1 MVSASP
7 QQKASTLHGKLKFM
21 RLSQDNCSV
30 TLCAC
35 TSTLHTPTS
44 TPLYEASCFA
54 NLTANVMPNF
64 NCRSFALTLSTISPA
79 LTSES
84 GESWHRT
91 ENKRRRGRGT
101 RSSWHFICN
110 LIRFTNDAQTKGI
123 QKLAW
128 ETAKYNH
135 ELKTLTQEAL

>member
-1 MVSASP
+1 
-7 QQKASTLHGKLKFM
+7 M
-21 RLSQDNCSV
+21 RLSQHNCSV

-54 NLTANVMPNF
+54 NLTANVMPNL
-64 NCRSFALTLSTISPA
+64 NSRSFALTLSTISPA

-91 ENKRRRGRGT
+91 ENKRRRGRGDKIRLALHLQSYT
-101 RSSWHFICN
+101 IHKRRSDQRNSEIGLGN
-110 LIRFTNDAQTKGI
+110 R
-123 QKLAW
+123 
-128 ETAKYNH
+128 
-135 ELKTLTQEAL
+135 